1 MIFNY
6 ALSHYCIEE
15 VNFDDNTY
23 DNLRSLLQTVDRENI
38 ILIVDNG
45 GKIISTL
52 KKNINHFNK
61 LKKTDYLF
69 N

>member
-6 ALSHYCIEE
+6 VLSHYSIEE

-23 DNLRSLLQTVDRENI
+23 DNLRSLLQAVDRENI
-38 ILIVDNG
+38 ILIIDNG

-52 KKNINHFNK
+52 KKILINLIK
-61 LKKTDYLF
+61 
-69 N
+69 